1 MLTYDDHF
9 SVLQSALEFQSKIDG
24 NIHFFCS
31 DGKIEVRSTHLKVHS
46 KLLSQII
53 PNNAQFEELKASAN
67 GLTVLLPDVKKSH
80 IAHLMNLITFGK
92 IQFSVTKLDEI
103 VSFQDVINDVL
114 STADLLDINITNYGL
129 DPEENPG
136 NEKDLQQT
144 EKGDKSVVKD
154 SREIEEILISDE
166 DNPAPSNG
174 DEPTDKAT
182 FKEQNKNQETR
193 NKKRKRKENAENV
206 LRTSSKTSCFI
217 CNEEFWD
224 STGLKTH
231 RRNHWEKLVKNHLPT
246 ANVWER
252 LFLPTA
258 NVWKKIVKDHFPTA
272 NVKCAL

>member
-1 MLTYDDHF
+1 MRMLTYDDHF

-46 KLLSQII
+46 KLLSRII

-136 NEKDLQQT
+136 NEIDLQQT
-144 EKGDKSVVKD
+144 KKGDKSVAKD

-174 DEPTDKAT
+174 DGK
-182 FKEQNKNQETR
+182 
-193 NKKRKRKENAENV
+193 
-206 LRTSSKTSCFI
+206 
-217 CNEEFWD
+217 
-224 STGLKTH
+224 
-231 RRNHWEKLVKNHLPT
+231 
-246 ANVWER
+246 
-252 LFLPTA
+252 FL
-258 NVWKKIVKDHFPTA
+258 
-272 NVKCAL
+272 